1 MTQRVIGLDIG
12 SHAVTA
18 SELRLAKSGAVTV
31 TKFGQIALRPGAV
44 VGGEVVDISEV
55 AEALKRLWREVGFT
69 SKKVIVGVGNQ
80 RVIVRPTD
88 MAAMPEKDLRSAV
101 EFQAHELIPI
111 PLDEAILDFQVLDR
125 YIGDDG
131 TEMLKVL
138 IVAAQREMVSRMLN
152 AVDEAGL
159 TISLVDLVPFA
170 LLRSLADTNS
180 FGELGSDDA
189 GSEAIVSIGSGVT
202 TIIVHENGV
211 PQFIRA
217 IMLGSHEITQV
228 ISEELNVTA
237 DEAEGIKRQVT
248 AGVVDGD
255 VVDKA
260 RVAVKRRT
268 APFVDE
274 IKSSLEFHTNQPG
287 NGQIKRVVVTGGGR
301 RVPGVV
307 ERLADALDAP
317 VVVGTPFARFE
328 MGKLSLSPEQMRD
341 AEDLAAVSLGLGLA
355 GRPVEKGARRLS
367 LMPPELAE
375 RREQKRQVALVAASF
390 IVLAG
395 GLLAVWQDKAGTVSE
410 AEARATAEEVRL
422 TNLQAEVQALRPV
435 AEFEALVD
443 ERQQLVE
450 TALATDVSWSK
461 LVQEVATVMPDDV
474 WLQSFVGLAPQ
485 ATQPGHFT
493 VTGSGA
499 DHTSSARWLLR
510 LEALQ
515 SVRALWLPSS
525 VRKAEGEFGE
535 LSNVTFSSSGD
546 LTEAALSS
554 RIERYL
560 TVPDEGLTPGDGE
573 DEPGEDGPGED
584 SEQSSQDEAQV
595 GGGQ

>member
-18 SELRLAKSGAVTV
+18 SELRISKSGSATV
-31 TKFGQIALRPGAV
+31 VKFGQIALRPGAV
-44 VGGEVVDISEV
+44 VAGEVVDISEV
-55 AEALKRLWREVGFT
+55 AEALKRLWREVGFS

-80 RVIVRPTD
+80 RVIVRPAD

-125 YIGDDG
+125 YMDDDG
-131 TEMLKVL
+131 AEMLKVL
-138 IVAAQREMVSRMLN
+138 IVAAQREMVSRMLE
-152 AVDEAGL
+152 AVDKAGL

-180 FGELGSDDA
+180 FNELDSDET

-202 TIIVHENGV
+202 TIIVHDNGV

-228 ISEELNVTA
+228 ISEELNITA

-287 NGQIKRVVVTGGGR
+287 NSEIKRVVVTGGGR
-301 RVPGVV
+301 RVPGVL
-307 ERLADALDAP
+307 ERLAEALDAP
-317 VVVGTPFARFE
+317 VLVGTPFARFE
-328 MGKLSLSPEQMRD
+328 IGKLSLSPEQMRE

-367 LMPPELAE
+367 LMPPEVAE
-375 RREQKRQVALVAASF
+375 RREQRRQVLLAAASF
-390 IVLAG
+390 IVLAA
-395 GLLAVWQDKAGTVSE
+395 GLVSIWQDRASAASE
-410 AEARATAEEVRL
+410 AEARASVEESRL
-422 TNLQAEVQALRPV
+422 LTLQAEVQALRPV
-435 AEFEALVD
+435 AEFEAMVD

-450 TALATDVSWSK
+450 TALATDVAWSK

-485 ATQPGHFT
+485 PTQPGHFT

-510 LEALQ
+510 LEALE

-546 LTEAALSS
+546 LTESALSS

-560 TVPDEGLTPGDGE
+560 AVSEDELDPGADEFEQGDGSAATTE
-573 DEPGEDGPGED
+573 DD
-584 SEQSSQDEAQV
+584 AAV